1 MTDKM
6 TDWDRLNAEGGRLQT
21 LYQQG
26 RLEDVLA
33 EVARCR
39 AVMAELADPPR
50 TDGVAPAW
58 SVREDILSLGVV
70 AAHGLGRW
78 QEALELNAA
87 VRQSQEDRQAN
98 EVERAVGWFNDYG
111 PLLRL
116 GKAREAQE
124 LLYQCRAAF
133 GRAQDITLMGN
144 TLSALADT
152 DAHLGHLNLAVDQET
167 DALRLKYRGTDAEAI
182 AVSHYN
188 LANHLMRADDDP
200 KAVWAHRLAA
210 AVIRHQ
216 IGSPRLA
223 TSVQSIGRLIGGAE
237 QVDRLLS
244 DADQAA
250 DPTPTRSPLSF
261 NDVCQ
266 NVDALPG
273 VRFTELVGVLPSRGE
288 SGQAV
293 IDSIMAMIDGARVT
307 AVQESL
313 AAWEPVISAMV
324 VAAQPEADERV
335 AALVDDALDEL
346 GKQHAWR
353 ELVAV
358 LNRIQAGPDHHSART
373 LADLDPVSAA
383 VASRAI
389 AALAGEVTV
398 DPTAWQV
405 LVDA

>member
-1 MTDKM
+1 MTDNM
-6 TDWDRLNAEGGRLQT
+6 TDWDRLNAEGGRLQA

-39 AVMAELADPPR
+39 AVMAEAADPPPA
-50 TDGVAPAW
+50 DGVAPAW

-87 VRQSQEDRQAN
+87 VRQSQEDRRAG

-124 LLYQCRAAF
+124 LLYQCRAVF
-133 GRAQDITLMGN
+133 GRAQDITMMGN

-216 IGSPRLA
+216 IGSPRLP

-237 QVDRLLS
+237 QVNRLIS
-244 DADQAA
+244 DPDQATE
-250 DPTPTRSPLSF
+250 PTPTRSPLTF

-266 NVDALPG
+266 TVDALPG
-273 VRFTELVGVLPSRGE
+273 VRFTELVGVLPSRAE
-288 SGQAV
+288 SGQAA
-293 IDSIMAMIDGARVT
+293 IDAIMAMIDSARVS

-335 AALVDDALDEL
+335 ASLVDDALGEL

-373 LADLDPVSAA
+373 IADLDPVSAA

>member
-1 MTDKM
+1 MTDDM
-6 TDWDRLNAEGGRLQT
+6 TGWDHLNAAGGRLQQ

-26 RLEDVLA
+26 HLEDVLA
-33 EVARCR
+33 GVAHCR
-39 AVMAELADPPR
+39 AVMAEVADPPP
-50 TDGVAPAW
+50 TEGTVPAW
-58 SVREDILSLGVV
+58 GVREDILSLGVV

-78 QEALELNAA
+78 QEALDLNAA
-87 VRQSQEDRQAN
+87 VRQSQEDRRAG

-116 GKAREAQE
+116 GKAQAARE

-133 GRAQDITLMGN
+133 GRAQDITMMGN

-152 DAHLGHLNLAVDQET
+152 DAHLGHYNLSVDQET
-167 DALRLKYRGTDAEAI
+167 DALRLKYQGTDAEAI

-188 LANHLMRADDDP
+188 LANYLMRADDHP

-210 AVIRHQ
+210 AVVRYQ
-216 IGSPRLA
+216 INSPRLA

-237 QVDRLLS
+237 QASRLLS
-244 DADQAA
+244 DAGRAVE
-250 DPTPTRSPLSF
+250 PTPTRSPMSF

-266 NVDALPG
+266 TVDALPG
-273 VRFTELVGVLPSRGE
+273 VRFTELVGVLPSRAE
-288 SGQAV
+288 SGQAM
-293 IDSIMAMIDGARVT
+293 IEAIMAMIDSARDS

-335 AALVDDALDEL
+335 ASLVDDALDEL

-373 LADLDPVSAA
+373 IADLDPVSAA
-383 VASRAI
+383 VANRAI